1 MIAIIVL
8 RLLSVHDGDHAVHFR
23 VTFLVLVVHKGK
35 FEIRGILGLL
45 LRVGTVLKLADN
57 IMASVELV
65 VEFVRVDLCA
75 VFVLR

>member
-23 VTFLVLVVHKGK
+23 VTSLVLVVHRGE
-35 FEIRGILGLL
+35 FEMCGILGLL
-45 LRVGTVLKLADN
+45 LRVWTVLKLVDN
-57 IMASVELV
+57 IMASVEFV